1 MQAAAPGLP
10 ALPCGTSLL
19 AAQQVWWRMQ
29 VRYLVMAEEAYR
41 AKFAP
46 AFLSDAQAAAY
57 KELCATLKQP
67 YKNVVRFDGAW
78 PESPNLPCDLPRKGC
93 RSL

>member
-1 MQAAAPGLP
+1 
-10 ALPCGTSLL
+10 
-19 AAQQVWWRMQ
+19 MQ

-67 YKNVVRFDGAW
+67 YKNVVRFDGAR
-78 PESPNLPCDLPRKGC
+78 L
-93 RSL
+93 